1 MKPPYEIS
9 PKAMQLLV
17 VIAEKIG
24 VLGAHHLIQQ
34 SPKLRKDNRI
44 RTIQASLQIEGN
56 TLSVDQVSAVME
68 KKRVLGPK
76 KDVEEVLN
84 ALKVYQQLNL
94 FNPLK
99 QSDFL
104 KAHSLLLS
112 GLIEKSGQYRKKG
125 VAIVKGDKLEYL
137 ASGYTMVPVLMRD
150 LFQYLKTTEE
160 VALVKSCVFHYE
172 LEFIHPF
179 IDGNGRMGRLWQSL
193 ILMSEYPV
201 FEFIPVE
208 TLIAM
213 HQNEYYRV
221 LSACD
226 KEGKSTK
233 FIDFMLSMIDK
244 TIDQLLEDY
253 QPKKLQEGDRIR
265 IFLEQCSTPFSRKD
279 YLACFP
285 TLSTATASR
294 DLRNAVDVG
303 ILLRTGDKMKTVY
316 TKGKNV
322 ASQLMCEHECG
333 LATNAVG
340 ECF

>member
-24 VLGAHHLIQQ
+24 ILGAHHLIQQ

-44 RTIQASLQIEGN
+44 KTIQASLQIEGN

-76 KDVEEVLN
+76 KDVAEVLN
-84 ALKVYQQLNL
+84 ALKVYQQLNA

-104 KAHSLLLS
+104 KAHSLLLE

-125 VAIVKGDKLEYL
+125 VAIVKGDKLEHM
-137 ASGYTMVPVLMRD
+137 APGHTMVPGLMND
-150 LFQYLKTTEE
+150 LFGYVKTTEE

-179 IDGNGRMGRLWQSL
+179 LDGNGRMGRLWQSL

-201 FEFIPVE
+201 FEFIPIE
-208 TLIAM
+208 TMIAQ
-213 HQNEYYRV
+213 HQNDYYQV

-253 QPKKLQEGDRIR
+253 QPKKLQESDRIR

-279 YLACFP
+279 YITYFP

-294 DLRNAVDVG
+294 DLRNAAEDR
-303 ILLRTGDKMKTVY
+303 IIFKSGDKMKTVY
-316 TKGKNV
+316 SKAKK
-322 ASQLMCEHECG
+322 S
-333 LATNAVG
+333 
-340 ECF
+340 

>member
-1 MKPPYEIS
+1 
-9 PKAMQLLV
+9 
-17 VIAEKIG
+17 
-24 VLGAHHLIQQ
+24 
-34 SPKLRKDNRI
+34 
-44 RTIQASLQIEGN
+44 LQIEGN

-322 ASQLMCEHECG
+322 A
-333 LATNAVG
+333 
-340 ECF
+340 